1 MITPDLRKRLEDISC
16 GEVRF
21 ASRLAPYT
29 SFAIGGPAD
38 ALVSVQNKEMLISLL
53 ELLRGASLPWR
64 VIGKGSN
71 LLVSDAG
78 YRGVVIVL
86 KGSFTRIGTPEQI
99 GEDIFRL
106 SVGAGCSVTRLNTH
120 CCRMGL
126 TGAEFSYGIPGSLG
140 GAVFMNAGAWG
151 GEMSQL
157 VTDVGLV
164 TIDGYE
170 KLTAESLDFCYRKWP
185 GFQSYI
191 GRAVI
196 VDVGLKLRPGDSG
209 AIREKLDDLL
219 QKRNLLHP
227 HKHPSGGSF
236 FKNPAGDSAGRLI
249 EACGLKGRAV
259 GGAMVSEKHAN
270 FIINTKQ
277 ATAADVLQLAD
288 IVSQEVKKRFGFT
301 LEPEIQII

>member
-1 MITPDLRKRLEDISC
+1 MKAHLRKRLAEISC

-21 ASRLAPYT
+21 DCRLAPYT

-38 ALVSVQNKEMLISLL
+38 ALVLVQNKETLVTLL
-53 ELLRGASLPWR
+53 EFLQDSLLPWR
-64 VIGKGSN
+64 VIGRGSN
-71 LLVSDAG
+71 LLVGDDG
-78 YRGVVIVL
+78 YRGVAVVL
-86 KGSFTRIGTPEQI
+86 KGDFARIGTPEQI
-99 GEDIFRL
+99 AGDIFRL
-106 SVGAGCSVTRLNTH
+106 PVGAGCSVTRLNTH
-120 CCRMGL
+120 CCRLGL
-126 TGAEFSYGIPGSLG
+126 TGAEFSYGIPGSVG

-164 TIDGYE
+164 TSGGYE
-170 KLTAESLDFCYRKWP
+170 TLTGEKLDFGYRKWP
-185 GFQSYI
+185 RFHSYI

-196 VDVGLKLRPGDSG
+196 VDVGLQLRPGDSETVRG
-209 AIREKLDDLL
+209 KLADLL
-219 QKRNLLHP
+219 QKRKALQP
-227 HKHPSGGSF
+227 HNYPSGGSF

-249 EACGLKGRAV
+249 DACGLKGRSV

-270 FIINTKQ
+270 FIINMKK

-288 IVSQEVKKRFGFT
+288 IVTREVEKRFGFV

>member
-1 MITPDLRKRLEDISC
+1 MMNPDLRKRLEDISC

-21 ASRLAPYT
+21 ASKLAPYT

-38 ALVSVQNKEMLISLL
+38 ALVPVQNREMLVSLL
-53 ELLRGASLPWR
+53 ELLEEASLPWR

-71 LLVSDAG
+71 LLVGDAG

-86 KGSFTRIGTPEQI
+86 KGSFTRIGMPEPI
-99 GEDIFRL
+99 GENIFRL
-106 SVGAGCSVTRLNTH
+106 SVGAGCSLTRLNTH
-120 CCRMGL
+120 CCTIGL

-164 TIDGYE
+164 TIDGYQ
-170 KLTAESLDFCYRKWP
+170 KLTAESLDFGYRKWP
-185 GFQSYI
+185 GFQSYL

-196 VDVGLKLRPGDSG
+196 VDVGFKLRPGDSG
-209 AIREKLDDLL
+209 AIREKLDGLL
-219 QKRNLLHP
+219 QKRKALHP

-249 EACGLKGRAV
+249 EACGLKGRVV
-259 GGAMVSEKHAN
+259 GGAMISEKHAN
-270 FIINTKQ
+270 FIINNRQ
-277 ATAADVLQLAD
+277 ATAADVLQLAE
-288 IVSQEVKKRFGFT
+288 IVSEEVKKRFGFA